1 MAHSPSLPVKHSHWF
16 PRSPEAEIVVRA
28 GVHFYT
34 TKALLSRVSTVF
46 RDMLEI
52 GAAHENGA
60 AADSPNG
67 KRQRLETFAA
77 PSSSVA
83 VARPRAGTEPSPD
96 SAVNIPVA
104 SPSRPSSPRGFPGVT
119 PSVVHADAAGQE
131 TVLDGLPLV
140 NLPDTARGISLLLRM
155 YSHDPVKMP
164 DLEGGKFAFGE
175 LLHLFDVA
183 AKYEAHLALQHV
195 VMVLR
200 YTLVASR
207 MFKENTPPADSSQLI
222 PLIRTRPPGALPPET
237 LALYPRARMF
247 DKKTLADL
255 CADKLI
261 KHNPN
266 DWPAEGVARLT
277 KEDLLLLVRR
287 YLPAK
292 ALSSQL
298 ALWIADAAAP
308 SSCSLVQEVRP
319 GLLALMLLDR
329 HFLGTH
335 TVPCAFQTRPHS
347 SALVHQRIRCH
358 RLVGCKTHIDVGPL
372 AFQGV

>member
-1 MAHSPSLPVKHSHWF
+1 MALSSSLPVKHSHWF
-16 PRSPEAEIVVRA
+16 PRSPEADIVVRA

-67 KRQRLETFAA
+67 KRQRLETSAA

-83 VARPRAGTEPSPD
+83 VARPSARTEPSPD

-119 PSVVHADAAGQE
+119 PSVVHTDAAGQE
-131 TVLDGLPLV
+131 TVLDGMPLV

-155 YSHDPVKMP
+155 YSDDPVKMP

-200 YTLVASR
+200 
-207 MFKENTPPADSSQLI
+207 
-222 PLIRTRPPGALPPET
+222 TRLPGALLPET
-237 LALYPRARMF
+237 LALYPPARMF

-277 KEDLLLLVRR
+277 KEDLLLLFKR
-287 YLPAK
+287 YA
-292 ALSSQL
+292 Q
-298 ALWIADAAAP
+298 DY
-308 SSCSLVQEVRP
+308 
-319 GLLALMLLDR
+319 
-329 HFLGTH
+329 
-335 TVPCAFQTRPHS
+335 
-347 SALVHQRIRCH
+347 
-358 RLVGCKTHIDVGPL
+358 
-372 AFQGV
+372 